1 MISDISHRV
10 TCGSL
15 SASLQES
22 WSLKED
28 QVLFSGSHVITLFFL
43 LSKSATDV
51 KVTADMVR
59 EALEEAEK
67 AQIAAEKAI
76 KQDEDIQ
83 GTQNLLT
90 SVRDCSH
97 CCVWEKHTHTYICQE
112 RSTSDHYL

>member
-1 MISDISHRV
+1 MYLASFLSSVKFLNEWLI
-10 TCGSL
+10 GSL

-28 QVLFSGSHVITLFFL
+28 QVLSCSHVITLFFL

-51 KVTADMVR
+51 KVADMVR

-76 KQDEDIQ
+76 KQADEDIQ
-83 GTQNLLT
+83 EPRT
-90 SVRDCSH
+90 CSL
-97 CCVWEKHTHTYICQE
+97 
-112 RSTSDHYL
+112 R